1 MPIFKGTAKADTF
14 TATAQADIFYV
25 NNVGDVITG
34 GDSQDTVYSFL
45 QSYEL
50 TAGLGNLVLSV
61 GAISGTGNA
70 GSNVVQGNALN
81 NTIDGGA
88 GQDILWGGKGADTF
102 VFSHAGDSNCDQ
114 IQDYT
119 LGVDKIAVRGSAFG
133 LSAGV
138 QHDFV
143 LNGSAVSN
151 APTFIRMG
159 TLGTAQTIYFD
170 VDGIGSAK
178 AQAICTVPTF
188 TGAMSASDFSII

>member
-1 MPIFKGTAKADTF
+1 MPIFKGTAKADIF
-14 TATAQADIFYV
+14 TATAEADIFYV

-34 GDSQDTVYSFL
+34 GSSQDSVYSFL

-61 GAISGTGNA
+61 GAISGTGNV
-70 GSNVVQGNALN
+70 GNNIIQGNALN
-81 NTIDGGA
+81 NMIDGGA
-88 GQDILWGGKGADTF
+88 GQDILWGGQGADTF
-102 VFSHAGDSNCDQ
+102 VFSHAGDNNCDE
-114 IQDYT
+114 ILDYKVS
-119 LGVDKIAVRGSAFG
+119 VDKIAVRGSAFG

-159 TLGTAQTIYFD
+159 TLGTSQVIYFD

-178 AQAICTVPTF
+178 ARAICTVPTF